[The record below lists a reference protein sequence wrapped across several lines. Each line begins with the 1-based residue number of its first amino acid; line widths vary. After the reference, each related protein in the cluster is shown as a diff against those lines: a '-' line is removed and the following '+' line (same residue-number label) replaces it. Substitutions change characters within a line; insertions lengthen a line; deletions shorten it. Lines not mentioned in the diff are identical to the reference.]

1 MKVFITGI
9 SGFAGSYLGELL
21 VDNGHEVLGTYLR
34 DEGLANLAS
43 IKNKLDLI
51 KVNLLDE
58 KSIQDIILEKKPDVI
73 YHLAALASPSKSFK
87 NPVETLTNNITAE
100 INILEGARNGNLI
113 DTKIFIVASGDMYGL
128 VEAQNLPINENTPFK
143 PTNPYAVSKIT
154 QDYLALQY
162 FLTYKLQVI
171 RARPFNHIGPRQ
183 GLGFVVADFAKKII
197 DIEKGHVEPLLKVG
211 NLDAK
216 RDFTDV
222 RDMVKAYAL
231 LAEKGIPG
239 EAYNIGSGISHSIKD
254 IVTLM
259 QSRAKVK
266 FAISYDESLMRPS
279 DNPELTCNAD
289 KMKKLT
295 GWKPEILLEKT
306 IEDILDYWRSIV

>member
-9 SGFAGSYLGELL
+9 SGFAGSHLAELL
-21 VDNGHEVLGTYLR
+21 VNNGHEVLGTYLT
-34 DEGLANLAS
+34 EESLVNVGN
-43 IKNKLDLI
+43 IKDKLSLLKI
-51 KVNLLDE
+51 NLLDVQ
-58 KSIQDIILEKKPDVI
+58 SVNDIISEKKPDVV
-73 YHLAALASPSKSFK
+73 YHLAAIASAAKSFK
-87 NPVETLTNNITAE
+87 NPIETLTNNIAAE
-100 INILEGARNGNLI
+100 INILEAIRNANLM

-128 VEAQNLPINENTPFK
+128 VDSQNIPINENTPFM
-143 PTNPYAVSKIT
+143 PTNPYAVSKIA

-162 FLTYKLQVI
+162 FLTYKLRII

-183 GLGFVVADFAKKII
+183 GLGFVVADFAKKIV
-197 DIEKGHVEPLLKVG
+197 DIEKGNAESVLKVG

-222 RDMVKAYAL
+222 RDMVKAYSL
-231 LAEKGIPG
+231 LMEKGISG

-259 QSRAKVK
+259 QSKAKVQ
-266 FAISYDESLMRPS
+266 FDISYDESLMRPS

-295 GWKPEILLEKT
+295 GWNPEIPLEKT
-306 IEDILDYWRSIV
+306 IEDILDYWRNK